1 MRAGE
6 IRDHLRE
13 SRLFGARLSI
23 VATTVVALTALLFL
37 RLAYIQI
44 VNYRH
49 FATLSQ
55 ENRVKPVPIPPV
67 RGTIFDRNGVVLAQN
82 YPVLTLE
89 VVPDQVED
97 MGGLLDEIGK
107 IVTLNERD
115 LKLFARQLRERP
127 RFESLTLR
135 THLTDEEAARFAVV
149 RHRWNGVELRA
160 RLQRHYPQGALAVH
174 AIGYVGRI
182 NEDELENID
191 RNAYRGTQHIGKLG
205 IEQSYEDTLLGEVG
219 FEKVETDAHGRAI
232 RVLERI
238 APVAGRHLHLSLD
251 ARMQAIAEQALGNFK
266 GVAIAM
272 DPKTGAVLTFA
283 STPTYDPNPF
293 VNGIDTESYAAL
305 RDSKDKPLLNRA
317 LNGQYAPGSTI
328 KSFLGLAALD
338 AGENPAKQ
346 IVCPGWYSLP
356 GSSHRFRCWKKAGH
370 GTVDLHTAV
379 VQSCDVY
386 FYRLA
391 VTLGIDRLNTYL
403 AGHGFGSPTAV
414 DIRGESKGA
423 LPQPNA
429 KQRRN
434 QPWQPGETVITGIG
448 QGAVL
453 VTPLQLATA
462 MSGIAARG
470 LRPQPRLVQGVEDPT
485 TKIRTPLG
493 QSPKAPTGAYT
504 PEQFEIMV
512 RNLTDVV
519 HGEGGTARGIGW
531 NAPYKIAGKTGTAQ
545 VKGIGQAESYVESRT
560 AEHLRD
566 HALFIAF
573 APVDDPQIAVA
584 VIVENGGHGGS
595 VAAPIARK
603 LMDQYLIGNA
613 GPALKVSVPEGGDAD

>member
-1 MRAGE
+1 MRTGE

-13 SRLFGARLSI
+13 SRLFGARLTI
-23 VATTVVALTALLFL
+23 VASVVVALTALLFL

-55 ENRVKPVPIPPV
+55 ENRIKPVPIPPV

-89 VVPDQVED
+89 VIPDQVDDIGE
-97 MGGLLDEIGK
+97 LLTELGK

-115 LKLFARQLRERP
+115 LKLFAKQLRERP

-135 THLTDEEAARFAVV
+135 THLSDEEAARFALV
-149 RHRWNGVELRA
+149 RHRWNGAELRA

-182 NEDELENID
+182 NEDEMETID

-205 IEQSYEDTLLGEVG
+205 IEQNYEDTLLGQVG
-219 FEKVETDAHGRAI
+219 FKKVETDAHGRES

-293 VNGIDTESYAAL
+293 VNGIDTDTYAAL

-328 KSFLGLAALD
+328 KGFLGLAALD
-338 AGENPAKQ
+338 AGESPAKQ
-346 IVCPGWYSLP
+346 ITCPGWYSLP

-391 VTLGIDRLNTYL
+391 VTLGIERLNTYL

-414 DIRGESKGA
+414 DIRGESRGA
-423 LPQPNA
+423 LPQPDA
-429 KQRRN
+429 KQRRGLA
-434 QPWQPGETVITGIG
+434 WQPGETVITGIG
-448 QGAVL
+448 QGATL
-453 VTPLQLATA
+453 ITPLQLATA
-462 MSGIAARG
+462 MSGIANRG
-470 LRPQPRLVQGVEDPT
+470 LRPLPRLVQAVEDPA
-485 TKIRTPLG
+485 TKVRIPTPPSAMRPSG
-493 QSPKAPTGAYT
+493 TYT

-545 VKGIGQAESYVESRT
+545 VKGMGQGESYVESRT

-573 APVDDPQIAVA
+573 APVDDPQIAIA

-613 GPALKVSVPEGGDAD
+613 GPAIKVTVPAGGDAD

>member
-13 SRLFGARLSI
+13 SRLFATRLTI
-23 VATTVVALTALLFL
+23 VASAVVILTFLLFL
-37 RLAYIQI
+37 RLAYLQI
-44 VNYRH
+44 INYRH

-67 RGTIFDRNGVVLAQN
+67 RGYIFDRNGVVLAQN

-89 VVPDQVED
+89 VVPDQVQD
-97 MGGLLDEIGK
+97 MGGLLKGIGK
-107 IVTLNERD
+107 IITLNEKD

-135 THLTDEEAARFAVV
+135 TQLTDEEAARFALV

-160 RLQRHYPQGALAVH
+160 RLQRHYPQGHVAVH
-174 AIGYVGRI
+174 AVGYVGRI
-182 NEDELENID
+182 NEEELESID

-205 IEQSYEDTLLGEVG
+205 VEQRYEDTLLGTVG

-238 APVAGRHLHLSLD
+238 APVAGKHLHLSLD
-251 ARMQAIAEQALGNFK
+251 ARMQALAEQALGPMK
-266 GVAIAM
+266 GTVVAL

-293 VNGIDTESYAAL
+293 VNGIDSESYTAL
-305 RDSKDKPLLNRA
+305 RNSKDKPLLNRA

-328 KSFLGLAALD
+328 KAFFGLAALD
-338 AGENPAKQ
+338 AGENPSKH
-346 IVCPGWYSLP
+346 INCPGWYSLP
-356 GSSHRFRCWKKAGH
+356 GSGHRFRCWKKAGH
-370 GTVDLHTAV
+370 GSVDLHTAV

-386 FYRLA
+386 FYKLA
-391 VTLGIDRLNTYL
+391 VTLGIDRVAAYL
-403 AGHGFGSPTAV
+403 AGHGLGRPTGV
-414 DIRGESKGA
+414 DMHGESKGLTPSIEA
-423 LPQPNA
+423 
-429 KQRRN
+429 RRKRA
-434 QPWQPGETVITGIG
+434 QVWQPGETVISGIG
-448 QGAVL
+448 QGATL

-462 MSGIAARG
+462 VAAIANRG
-470 LRPQPRLVQGVEDPT
+470 QRPRPR
-485 TKIRTPLG
+485 LG
-493 QSPKAPTGAYT
+493 QSIEDPVSKQRVAFGAQEMHSSGAYT
-504 PEQFEIMV
+504 PAQFEIMV

-545 VKGIGQAESYVESRT
+545 VKGIGQSESYVESRT
-560 AEHLRD
+560 ALHLRD

-573 APVDDPQIAVA
+573 APVDDPKIAIA

-603 LMDQYLIGNA
+603 LMDLYLIGNSA
-613 GPALKVSVPEGGDAD
+613 GDIKVVAPAGGEAD

>member
-6 IRDHLRE
+6 IRDHLLE

-23 VATTVVALTALLFL
+23 VASVVVALIALLFL

-89 VVPDQVED
+89 VIPDQVDD
-97 MGGLLDEIGK
+97 MGELLKELGK

-149 RHRWNGVELRA
+149 RHRWNGAELRA
-160 RLQRHYPQGALAVH
+160 RLQRHYPQGTLAVH

-182 NEDELENID
+182 NEDEMENID
-191 RNAYRGTQHIGKLG
+191 KNAYRGTQHIGKLG
-205 IEQSYEDTLLGEVG
+205 IEQSYEDTLLGTVG

-293 VNGIDTESYAAL
+293 VNGIDPDSYAAL

-403 AGHGFGSPTAV
+403 AGHGFGSPTNV

-423 LPQPNA
+423 LPKPEG
-429 KQRRN
+429 KQRRG

-448 QGAVL
+448 QGAIL
-453 VTPLQLATA
+453 ITPLQLATA
-462 MSGIAARG
+462 MSGIATRG
-470 LRPQPRLVQGVEDPT
+470 LRPQPRLVQAVEDPT
-485 TKIRTPLG
+485 TKVRTPLE
-493 QSPKAPTGAYT
+493 QSPKAPSGNYT

-512 RNLTDVV
+512 HNLTDVV

-545 VKGIGQAESYVESRT
+545 VKGVGQAESYVESRT

-603 LMDQYLIGNA
+603 LMDQYLVGSTN
-613 GPALKVSVPEGGDAD
+613 PAIKVVVPADGDAD

>member
-13 SRLFGARLSI
+13 SRLFGARL
-23 VATTVVALTALLFL
+23 TVVASIVVILTALLFL
-37 RLAYIQI
+37 RLAYLQI
-44 VNYRH
+44 INYRH

-67 RGTIFDRNGVVLAQN
+67 RGYIFDRNGVILAQN

-89 VVPDQVED
+89 VVPDQVPD
-97 MGGLLDEIGK
+97 MDALLKAIGK
-107 IVTLNERD
+107 IITITPKD
-115 LKLFARQLRERP
+115 YKLFARQLRERP

-135 THLTDEEAARFAVV
+135 THLTDDEAARFALV
-149 RHRWNGVELRA
+149 RHQWNGVELRA
-160 RLQRHYPQGALAVH
+160 RLQRHYPQGQLGVH
-174 AIGYVGRI
+174 AVGYVGRI
-182 NEDELENID
+182 NEEELESID
-191 RNAYRGTQHIGKLG
+191 RNAYRGSQHIGKLG
-205 IEQSYEDTLLGEVG
+205 VEQRYEEILLGTVG

-238 APVAGRHLHLSLD
+238 APIAGKHLHLSLD
-251 ARMQAIAEQALGNFK
+251 ARMQALAEQSLGRMK
-266 GVAIAM
+266 GTVVAM

-293 VNGIDTESYAAL
+293 VNGIDPESYSNL
-305 RDSKDKPLLNRA
+305 RDNKDKPLLNRA

-328 KSFLGLAALD
+328 KAFFGLAALD
-338 AGENPAKQ
+338 AGESPNKHVA
-346 IVCPGWYSLP
+346 CPGWYSLP

-370 GTVDLHTAV
+370 GLVDLHDAV

-391 VTLGIDRLNTYL
+391 VSLGIERLTGYL
-403 AGHGFGSPTAV
+403 AGNGFGSPTGV
-414 DIRGESKGA
+414 DISGESKGL
-423 LPQPNA
+423 LPQPEV
-429 KQRRN
+429 RRKRGQVWN
-434 QPWQPGETVITGIG
+434 PGETVISGIG
-448 QGAVL
+448 QGATL
-453 VTPLQLATA
+453 VTPLQLAA
-462 MSGIAARG
+462 AIAAIANRG
-470 LRPQPRLVQGVEDPT
+470 PRPQPRLGQIIEDPAS
-485 TKIRTPLG
+485 KQRMPL
-493 QSPKAPTGAYT
+493 APEPPRSSVAYT
-504 PEQFEIMV
+504 LQQYEIMV
-512 RNLTDVV
+512 RNLTDVA

-545 VKGIGQAESYVESRT
+545 VKSIGQGESYVESRV

-573 APVDDPQIAVA
+573 APADDPKIAVA

-595 VAAPIARK
+595 AAAPIARK
-603 LMDQYLIGNA
+603 IMDLYLLGNA
-613 GPALKVSVPEGGDAD
+613 TTDVKVAVPTGGEAD

>member
-55 ENRVKPVPIPPV
+55 ENRIKPVPIPPV

>member
-13 SRLFGARLSI
+13 SRLFGARLTI
-23 VATTVVALTALLFL
+23 VASVVVALTAVLFL

-44 VNYRH
+44 INYRH

-89 VVPDQVED
+89 VIPDQVD
-97 MGGLLDEIGK
+97 DIGTLLVELGK
-107 IVTLNERD
+107 IVTLGERD
-115 LKLFARQLRERP
+115 LKLFAKQLRERP

-135 THLTDEEAARFAVV
+135 THLSDEEAARFALV
-149 RHRWNGVELRA
+149 RHRWNGAELRA

-182 NEDELENID
+182 NEDEMDNID

-205 IEQSYEDTLLGEVG
+205 IEQNYEETLLGQVG
-219 FEKVETDAHGRAI
+219 FKKVETDAHGRES

-238 APVAGRHLHLSLD
+238 APVAGQHLHLSLD

-266 GVAIAM
+266 GVAIAI

-293 VNGIDTESYAAL
+293 VNGIDSDTYATL
-305 RDSKDKPLLNRA
+305 RDGKDKPLLNRA

-328 KSFLGLAALD
+328 KAFLGLAALG
-338 AGENPAKQ
+338 AGESPAKQ
-346 IVCPGWYSLP
+346 IICPGWYSLP

-386 FYRLA
+386 FYKLA

-403 AGHGFGSPTAV
+403 AGFGFGSQTAI

-423 LPQPNA
+423 LPQPDA
-429 KQRRN
+429 KSRRGLE
-434 QPWQPGETVITGIG
+434 WQPGETVITGIG

-453 VTPLQLATA
+453 VTPLQLAA
-462 MSGIAARG
+462 AISGIANRG
-470 LRPQPRLVQGVEDPT
+470 LRPQPRLVQSIEDPNT
-485 TKIRTPLG
+485 HISTPLPPALMP
-493 QSPKAPTGAYT
+493 SSGAYT

-512 RNLTDVV
+512 HNLTDVV
-519 HGEGGTARGIGW
+519 NGEGGTARSIGW

-545 VKGIGQAESYVESRT
+545 VKGLGQAESYVESRT

-573 APVDDPQIAVA
+573 APADDPRIAVA

-603 LMDQYLIGNA
+603 IMDQYLIGNA
-613 GPALKVSVPEGGDAD
+613 GPALKINIPTSGDAD

>member
-1 MRAGE
+1 
-6 IRDHLRE
+6 
-13 SRLFGARLSI
+13 
-23 VATTVVALTALLFL
+23 
-37 RLAYIQI
+37 
-44 VNYRH
+44 
-49 FATLSQ
+49 
-55 ENRVKPVPIPPV
+55 
-67 RGTIFDRNGVVLAQN
+67 
-82 YPVLTLE
+82 
-89 VVPDQVED
+89 
-97 MGGLLDEIGK
+97 
-107 IVTLNERD
+107 
-115 LKLFARQLRERP
+115 
-127 RFESLTLR
+127 
-135 THLTDEEAARFAVV
+135 
-149 RHRWNGVELRA
+149 
-160 RLQRHYPQGALAVH
+160 
-174 AIGYVGRI
+174 
-182 NEDELENID
+182 
-191 RNAYRGTQHIGKLG
+191 
-205 IEQSYEDTLLGEVG
+205 
-219 FEKVETDAHGRAI
+219 
-232 RVLERI
+232 
-238 APVAGRHLHLSLD
+238 
-251 ARMQAIAEQALGNFK
+251 
-266 GVAIAM
+266 M

-485 TKIRTPLG
+485 TKVRTPLG

-603 LMDQYLIGNA
+603 LMDQYLIGKA